1 MVLDQPIWN
10 SWILKTEGPPG
21 PFLLRPYLLGTYT
34 RRRNLMLA
42 RVPTY
47 CPNFRFRFD
56 TSITEDEVSAI
67 SRFPCERRSGASRV
81 CAAKVR
87 VYQLACPVAILGHL
101 PAKVVA
107 MRCAKCGTNNPS
119 TNNFCAK
126 CGSALAKNCAKCMAE
141 NPPTSDFCGKC
152 GASLAESAAPS
163 HADRPGLAG
172 AAPDPAVAGERRHLT
187 VLFCDLV
194 GSTPLS
200 QQLDAEEW
208 REVIAKYQQA
218 ASGAVAPF
226 GGYVAKNLGDGLLI
240 YFGWPTAREDDPQR
254 AVRAGLAI
262 VDAMVPLNATL
273 AADDGPRLEVR
284 IGIHTG
290 PVVIADGGEVFGETP
305 NIAARVQTAAE
316 PDTVVITATTQRLI
330 AGLFVVEERGAQP
343 LKGVREPVTL
353 YRVVRPSGMHS
364 RLDIAAGRLTGFVGR
379 EPELATVIDHWE
391 RAQDGEGQNI
401 LIVGE
406 AGVGKSRLV
415 RQLREHLAGI
425 PHTWLE
431 CDATPYTESTPFYP
445 VIELVR
451 QGLALAPEDTLRD
464 KLGKIEAGLTRANLV
479 SPEAI
484 TIMADFL
491 NLERSEVT
499 PSLAMSPEL
508 QRRKTMALLAAWEL
522 ALAEA
527 QPLVMVVEDLHWSD
541 PSSLELLGRL
551 IAQSPT
557 ARVLLVGTA
566 RPEFVAPW
574 PERFNLTAIKLARLT
589 KRQARTV
596 IERVATAVKDAAPS
610 APEVERDG
618 ARATALSDA
627 ALSNAMIDAIVARAD
642 GIPLYL
648 EELTR
653 TILEPGVARQVEEIP
668 ATLADSLMA
677 RLDRLSGAKEVAQR
691 ASVLGREFSYPLL
704 AAVVG
709 LEEAALRHGLAR
721 LDEAEI
727 LFVRGEPPQSSYTF
741 KHALVQEAAYES
753 LLKRTRRQ
761 LHGRVFEVLLAQ
773 FPDRASAEP
782 EVMARHAELA
792 GQTDEAIAYYQRAG
806 EQAQARSAHGEA
818 IAQFRKAIVL
828 LATQP
833 EGARR
838 DTHEVALQLLLGGS
852 LIADRGFGHPEVET
866 PYARA
871 RTLCEAR
878 GDAGRLGIAQLGLAY
893 FHYNHGDVERGRALA
908 AEVLASAE
916 AQGSEELLA
925 IAHQNIAEP
934 EYYQGKFAS
943 SLTHCEC
950 AFALYNPARH
960 SEFLPTGSHIGVPAL
975 GYGAW
980 NLWNLGWPDRALARA
995 QEAVSLGRRLNH
1007 PFSMVR
1013 ALFFENNIHR
1023 SRRDSARQQERA
1035 AEVLA
1040 LSEVHEFPLFVGF
1053 GRYYYAAAR
1062 IVAGDVAGLRESLDA
1077 LTLVRET
1084 GYQSPGMLYFLA
1096 ETQQSGEQLAEA
1108 RATVAAALAISA
1120 QLGQP
1125 GMDVDLHRLDG
1136 DLVLATGGAPEEAAA
1151 RYQQA
1156 LDIARAQES
1165 KSFELRAAT
1174 SLARL
1179 WRDQGKRAEARDLLA
1194 PIYAWFTEGFDTGDL
1209 KEAKAL
1215 LDELSR

>member
-1 MVLDQPIWN
+1 
-10 SWILKTEGPPG
+10 
-21 PFLLRPYLLGTYT
+21 
-34 RRRNLMLA
+34 
-42 RVPTY
+42 
-47 CPNFRFRFD
+47 
-56 TSITEDEVSAI
+56 
-67 SRFPCERRSGASRV
+67 
-81 CAAKVR
+81 
-87 VYQLACPVAILGHL
+87 
-101 PAKVVA
+101 
-107 MRCAKCGTNNPS
+107 MRCAKCGT
-119 TNNFCAK
+119 TNSPTNSFCAK
-126 CGSALAKNCAKCMAE
+126 CGNALAKHCAKCSAE

-240 YFGWPTAREDDPQR
+240 YFGWPTAREDDPAR

-273 AADDGPRLEVR
+273 SADDGTRLEVR

-290 PVVIADGGEVFGETP
+290 PVVIADGGEVFGETA
-305 NIAARVQTAAE
+305 NVAARVQSAAE
-316 PDTVVITATTQRLI
+316 PDTVAITAATQRLV
-330 AGLFVVEERGAQP
+330 AGLFVVEERGAQS
-343 LKGVREPVTL
+343 LKGVREPVAL

-431 CDATPYTESTPFYP
+431 CDATPYTQSTPFYP

-451 QGLALAPEDTLRD
+451 QGLALEPEDTLRD
-464 KLGKIEAGLTRANLV
+464 KLGKIEAALTRANLV

-484 TIMADFL
+484 TLMADFL
-491 NLERSEVT
+491 NLERSEGT
-499 PSLAMSPEL
+499 PSLAM
-508 QRRKTMALLAAWEL
+508 LAAWEL

-527 QPLVMVVEDLHWSD
+527 QPLVVVVEDLHWSD

-551 IAQSPT
+551 IAQSPS

-618 ARATALSDA
+618 ARATTLSDA
-627 ALSNAMIDAIVARAD
+627 PLSNAMIDAIVVRAD

-709 LEEAALRHGLAR
+709 LEEAALRRGLTR

-753 LLKRTRRQ
+753 LLKRTRR
-761 LHGRVFEVLLAQ
+761 
-773 FPDRASAEP
+773 
-782 EVMARHAELA
+782 
-792 GQTDEAIAYYQRAG
+792 
-806 EQAQARSAHGEA
+806 
-818 IAQFRKAIVL
+818 
-828 LATQP
+828 
-833 EGARR
+833 
-838 DTHEVALQLLLGGS
+838 
-852 LIADRGFGHPEVET
+852 
-866 PYARA
+866 
-871 RTLCEAR
+871 
-878 GDAGRLGIAQLGLAY
+878 
-893 FHYNHGDVERGRALA
+893 
-908 AEVLASAE
+908 
-916 AQGSEELLA
+916 
-925 IAHQNIAEP
+925 
-934 EYYQGKFAS
+934 
-943 SLTHCEC
+943 
-950 AFALYNPARH
+950 
-960 SEFLPTGSHIGVPAL
+960 
-975 GYGAW
+975 
-980 NLWNLGWPDRALARA
+980 
-995 QEAVSLGRRLNH
+995 
-1007 PFSMVR
+1007 
-1013 ALFFENNIHR
+1013 
-1023 SRRDSARQQERA
+1023 
-1035 AEVLA
+1035 
-1040 LSEVHEFPLFVGF
+1040 
-1053 GRYYYAAAR
+1053 
-1062 IVAGDVAGLRESLDA
+1062 
-1077 LTLVRET
+1077 
-1084 GYQSPGMLYFLA
+1084 
-1096 ETQQSGEQLAEA
+1096 
-1108 RATVAAALAISA
+1108 
-1120 QLGQP
+1120 
-1125 GMDVDLHRLDG
+1125 
-1136 DLVLATGGAPEEAAA
+1136 
-1151 RYQQA
+1151 
-1156 LDIARAQES
+1156 
-1165 KSFELRAAT
+1165 
-1174 SLARL
+1174 
-1179 WRDQGKRAEARDLLA
+1179 
-1194 PIYAWFTEGFDTGDL
+1194 
-1209 KEAKAL
+1209 
-1215 LDELSR
+1215 

>member
-1 MVLDQPIWN
+1 MHC
-10 SWILKTEGPPG
+10 T
-21 PFLLRPYLLGTYT
+21 
-34 RRRNLMLA
+34 
-42 RVPTY
+42 
-47 CPNFRFRFD
+47 
-56 TSITEDEVSAI
+56 
-67 SRFPCERRSGASRV
+67 
-81 CAAKVR
+81 
-87 VYQLACPVAILGHL
+87 
-101 PAKVVA
+101 
-107 MRCAKCGTNNPS
+107 KCGTNNPS
-119 TNNFCAK
+119 TNNFCVK
-126 CGSALAKNCAKCMAE
+126 CGNALPKHCAKCKAE

-152 GASLAESAAPS
+152 GACLGESAAPPD
-163 HADRPGLAG
+163 ADQPELAG
-172 AAPDPAVAGERRHLT
+172 AASGPVTVGERRHLT

-218 ASGAVAPF
+218 ASGAVARF

-240 YFGWPTAREDDPQR
+240 YFGWPTAREDDPEQ

-273 AADDGPRLEVR
+273 AADDGTRLEVR

-290 PVVIADGGEVFGETP
+290 PVVIADGGEVFGETA
-305 NIAARVQTAAE
+305 NVAARVQSAAE
-316 PDTVVITATTQRLI
+316 PHTVAITAATYRLV
-330 AGLFVVEERGAQP
+330 AGMFVVEDRGPQA

-353 YRVVRPSGMHS
+353 YRVVRPSGIRS
-364 RLDIAAGRLTGFVGR
+364 RLDVAAGRLTGFVGR

-406 AGVGKSRLV
+406 AGVGKSRLA
-415 RQLREHLAGI
+415 RQLREHLASI

-464 KLGKIEAGLTRANLV
+464 KLGKIEAALIRVNLV
-479 SPEAI
+479 SPEAM
-484 TIMADFL
+484 TLMTDFL
-491 NLERSEVT
+491 NLERSDGT
-499 PSLAMSPEL
+499 PPLAMSPEL
-508 QRRKTMALLAAWEL
+508 QRRKTMGLLAAWEL
-522 ALAEA
+522 ALAES
-527 QPLVMVVEDLHWSD
+527 QPLVVVVEDLHWSD

-557 ARVLLVGTA
+557 APVLLVGTA

-574 PERFNLTAIKLARLT
+574 PERFNLTTIKLARLT
-589 KRQARTV
+589 KRQARAI
-596 IERVATAVKDAAPS
+596 IERVATAVEGSAPS
-610 APEVERDG
+610 APEAERGG
-618 ARATALSDA
+618 ARTTTLSD
-627 ALSNAMIDAIVARAD
+627 AMIDAIVARAD

-709 LEEAALRHGLAR
+709 LDEAALRHGLAR

-761 LHGRVFEVLLAQ
+761 LHGRVVEVLLAQ
-773 FPDRASAEP
+773 FPDRAAAEP

-792 GQTDEAIAYYQRAG
+792 GQIDEAIKYYQRAG

-818 IAQFRKAIVL
+818 IAQFRKAIAL

-852 LIADRGFGHPEVET
+852 LIADRGFAHPEVEA
-866 PYARA
+866 PYERA
-871 RTLCEAR
+871 RVLCEAV
-878 GDAGRLGIAQLGLAY
+878 GDDGRLGIAQLGLSY
-893 FHYNHGDVERGRALA
+893 FHYNRGDVERGRALS
-908 AEVLASAE
+908 AEVLAIAE
-916 AQGSEELLA
+916 AQGSTELLA
-925 IAHQNIAEP
+925 TAHQTVAEP

-943 SLTHCEC
+943 SLTHCER
-950 AFALYNPARH
+950 AFALYDPARH

-975 GYGAW
+975 GYAAW
-980 NLWNLGWPDRALARA
+980 NLWCLGWPDSALARA
-995 QEAVSLGRRLNH
+995 REAVSLGRRLDH
-1007 PFSMVR
+1007 PFSLVR
-1013 ALFFENNIHR
+1013 ALFIESNIHR

-1040 LSEVHEFPLFVGF
+1040 LSEVQEFPLFVGF

-1062 IVAGDVAGLRESLDA
+1062 VVSGDVAGLPELLEA
-1077 LTLVRET
+1077 VTLIRQT
-1084 GYQSPGMLYFLA
+1084 GYQSPGMLIGLA
-1096 ETQQSGEQLAEA
+1096 EVQQAAGQLAEA
-1108 RATVAAALAISA
+1108 RATVAAALKMSA

-1125 GMDVDLHRLDG
+1125 FLDADFQRLDG
-1136 DLVLATGGAPEEAAA
+1136 ELILATGGAPEEAAA

-1156 LDIARAQES
+1156 LDIAREQDA
-1165 KSFELRAAT
+1165 KSLELRAAT

-1179 WRDQGKRAEARDLLA
+1179 WQDQGKRAEALDLLA
-1194 PIYAWFTEGFDTGDL
+1194 PLYAWFTEGFDTGDL
-1209 KEAKAL
+1209 KDAKAL
-1215 LDELSR
+1215 LDQ

>member
-1 MVLDQPIWN
+1 
-10 SWILKTEGPPG
+10 
-21 PFLLRPYLLGTYT
+21 
-34 RRRNLMLA
+34 
-42 RVPTY
+42 
-47 CPNFRFRFD
+47 
-56 TSITEDEVSAI
+56 
-67 SRFPCERRSGASRV
+67 
-81 CAAKVR
+81 
-87 VYQLACPVAILGHL
+87 
-101 PAKVVA
+101 

-119 TNNFCAK
+119 TNDFCAK
-126 CGSALAKNCAKCMAE
+126 CGNALAKHCAKCNAE
-141 NPPTSDFCGKC
+141 NPPSADFCGKC
-152 GASLAESAAPS
+152 GTSLSELVARQPAAPPKFAS
-163 HADRPGLAG
+163 ATLGT
-172 AAPDPAVAGERRHLT
+172 APTGERRHLT

-218 ASGAVAPF
+218 ASGAVGRF

-240 YFGWPTAREDDPQR
+240 YFGWPTAREDDTER

-273 AADDGPRLEVR
+273 AADGGTCLEVR

-290 PVVIADGGEVFGETP
+290 PVVIADGGEVFGETA
-305 NIAARVQTAAE
+305 NVAARVQSAAE
-316 PDTVVITATTQRLI
+316 PDTVVITAATQRLV
-330 AGLFVVEERGAQP
+330 AGMFVVEDLGPQA

-353 YRVVRPSGMHS
+353 YRVVQPSGMHG
-364 RLDIAAGRLTGFVGR
+364 RLDVAAGRLTGFVGR

-431 CDATPYTESTPFYP
+431 CDATPYTESTPFHP

-451 QGLALAPEDTLRD
+451 QGLALAPEDTPRE
-464 KLGKIEAGLTRANLV
+464 KLEKIEAALTRANLV

-484 TIMADFL
+484 TLMADFL
-491 NLERSEVT
+491 NVERSDGT
-499 PSLAMSPEL
+499 PPSAMSPDL
-508 QRRKTMALLAAWEL
+508 QRRKTMELLAAWEL

-557 ARVLLVGTA
+557 APVLLVGTA
-566 RPEFVAPW
+566 RPQFVAPW
-574 PERFNLTAIKLARLT
+574 PDRFNLTAIKLARLT

-596 IERVATAVKDAAPS
+596 IERVATGIEGAAPS
-610 APEVERDG
+610 APEADRDG
-618 ARATALSDA
+618 ARTPTLSD
-627 ALSNAMIDAIVARAD
+627 AMIDAIVARAD

-653 TILEPGVARQVEEIP
+653 TILEPGMALRVEEIP
-668 ATLADSLMA
+668 ASLADSLMA

-709 LEEAALRHGLAR
+709 MEEAALRRGLTR

-761 LHGRVFEVLLAQ
+761 LHGRIVEVLLAQ
-773 FPDRASAEP
+773 FPERAAAEP

-792 GQTDEAIAYYQRAG
+792 GQTNEAIRYYQRAG

-818 IAQFRKAIVL
+818 ISQFRKAIAL

-833 EGARR
+833 EGAQR

-852 LIADRGFGHPEVET
+852 LIADRGFAHPEVEA
-866 PYARA
+866 PYE
-871 RTLCEAR
+871 RTRVLCEAV
-878 GDAGRLGIAQLGLAY
+878 GDAGQLGIAQLGLAY
-893 FHYNHGDVERGRALA
+893 FNYNRGDVERGRALA
-908 AEVLASAE
+908 AEVLALAE
-916 AQGSEELLA
+916 AQGSVELL
-925 IAHQNIAEP
+925 IMAHQNVAEP

-943 SLTHCEC
+943 SLTHCER
-950 AFALYNPARH
+950 AFALYDPARR

-980 NLWNLGWPDRALARA
+980 NLWSLGWPDTALARA
-995 QEAVSLGRRLNH
+995 EEAVSLARRLNH
-1007 PFSMVR
+1007 PFSLVR
-1013 ALFFENNIHR
+1013 GLFFETNIHR

-1040 LSEVHEFPLFVGF
+1040 LSEAQEFPLFVGF

-1062 IVAGDVAGLRESLDA
+1062 VVAGDVAGLPELLEAVSLI
-1077 LTLVRET
+1077 RQT
-1084 GYQSPGMLYFLA
+1084 GYQSPGMLMLLA
-1096 ETQQSGEQLAEA
+1096 ETQQAAAQLAEA
-1108 RATVAAALAISA
+1108 RATVAAALKISA

-1125 GMDVDLHRLDG
+1125 VLDADFQRLDG
-1136 DLVLATGGAPEEAAA
+1136 ELILATGGAPEEAAA

-1156 LDIARAQES
+1156 LDIARAQEA

-1179 WRDQGKRAEARDLLA
+1179 WSDQGKRAEARDLLA
-1194 PIYAWFTEGFDTGDL
+1194 ALYAWFTEGFDTGDL
-1209 KEAKAL
+1209 KDAEAL
-1215 LDELSR
+1215 LDELTK

>member
-1 MVLDQPIWN
+1 
-10 SWILKTEGPPG
+10 
-21 PFLLRPYLLGTYT
+21 
-34 RRRNLMLA
+34 
-42 RVPTY
+42 
-47 CPNFRFRFD
+47 
-56 TSITEDEVSAI
+56 
-67 SRFPCERRSGASRV
+67 
-81 CAAKVR
+81 
-87 VYQLACPVAILGHL
+87 
-101 PAKVVA
+101 
-107 MRCAKCGTNNPS
+107 MRCAKCGT
-119 TNNFCAK
+119 TNSPTNSFCAK
-126 CGSALAKNCAKCMAE
+126 CGNALAKHCAKCSAE

-240 YFGWPTAREDDPQR
+240 YFGWPTAREDDPTR

-273 AADDGPRLEVR
+273 AADDGTRLEVR

-305 NIAARVQTAAE
+305 NVAARVQTAAE
-316 PDTVVITATTQRLI
+316 PDTVVISSATQRLV
-330 AGLFVVEERGAQP
+330 AGMFVVEDLGPQA
-343 LKGVREPVTL
+343 LKGVHEPVTL
-353 YRVVRPSGMHS
+353 YRAVQPSGMRG
-364 RLDIAAGRLTGFVGR
+364 RLDLAAGRLTHFVGR

-391 RAQDGEGQNI
+391 RAQDGDGQNV
-401 LIVGE
+401 LIIGE
-406 AGVGKSRLV
+406 AGVGKSRLAS
-415 RQLREHLAGI
+415 QLREHLADI

-431 CDATPYTESTPFYP
+431 CNATPYTESTPFHP
-445 VIELVR
+445 VVELVR
-451 QGLALAPEDTLRD
+451 QSLAFAPEDTLRD
-464 KLGKIEAGLTRANLV
+464 KLGKIVAALTRANLV

-508 QRRKTMALLAAWEL
+508 QRRKTMELLAAWEL

-574 PERFNLTAIKLARLT
+574 PERFNLAAIKLARLT

-596 IERVATAVKDAAPS
+596 IERVATAVEGAAPS
-610 APEVERDG
+610 APEADRGG
-618 ARATALSDA
+618 ARTTTLSD
-627 ALSNAMIDAIVARAD
+627 SMIDAIVVRAD

-653 TILEPGVARQVEEIP
+653 TTLESGVARRVEEIP

-677 RLDRLSGAKEVAQR
+677 RLDRLSAGKEVAQR

-709 LEEAALRHGLAR
+709 LEDAALRHGLAR

-761 LHGRVFEVLLAQ
+761 LHGRVVEELLAQ
-773 FPDRASAEP
+773 FPERAAAEP

-792 GQTDEAIAYYQRAG
+792 GQTDEAITYYQRAG
-806 EQAQARSAHGEA
+806 EEAQARSAHGEA

-934 EYYQGKFAS
+934 EYNQGKFAS
-943 SLTHCEC
+943 SLMHCEC

-1013 ALFFENNIHR
+1013 ALFFETNIHR
-1023 SRRDSARQQERA
+1023 SRRDRARQQERA
-1035 AEVLA
+1035 AEVVA
-1040 LSEVHEFPLFVGF
+1040 LSEIQGFPLFVGF
-1053 GRYYYAAAR
+1053 GRYYAAKR
-1062 IVAGDVAGLRESLDA
+1062 VAGDDSGLRESLEA
-1077 LTLVRET
+1077 LTLIRET
-1084 GYQSPGMLYFLA
+1084 GYQSPGMLFFLA
-1096 ETQQSGEQLAEA
+1096 ETQQAGGQLAEA
-1108 RATVAAALAISA
+1108 RATVAA
-1120 QLGQP
+1120 
-1125 GMDVDLHRLDG
+1125 
-1136 DLVLATGGAPEEAAA
+1136 
-1151 RYQQA
+1151 
-1156 LDIARAQES
+1156 
-1165 KSFELRAAT
+1165 
-1174 SLARL
+1174 
-1179 WRDQGKRAEARDLLA
+1179 
-1194 PIYAWFTEGFDTGDL
+1194 
-1209 KEAKAL
+1209 
-1215 LDELSR
+1215 

>member
-1 MVLDQPIWN
+1 
-10 SWILKTEGPPG
+10 
-21 PFLLRPYLLGTYT
+21 
-34 RRRNLMLA
+34 
-42 RVPTY
+42 
-47 CPNFRFRFD
+47 
-56 TSITEDEVSAI
+56 
-67 SRFPCERRSGASRV
+67 
-81 CAAKVR
+81 
-87 VYQLACPVAILGHL
+87 
-101 PAKVVA
+101 
-107 MRCAKCGTNNPS
+107 MRCAKCGRNNSP

-126 CGSALAKNCAKCMAE
+126 CGNALAKQCTKCQAE

-152 GASLAESAAPS
+152 GASLAEPTAPPLAAPS
-163 HADRPGLAG
+163 ELAG
-172 AAPDPAVAGERRHLT
+172 AAPVPATTGERRHLT

-208 REVIAKYQQA
+208 REVIANYQQA

-240 YFGWPTAREDDPQR
+240 YFGWPTAREDDPAR

-273 AADDGPRLEVR
+273 AADDGTRLEVR

-290 PVVIADGGEVFGETP
+290 PVVIADGGEVFGETA
-305 NIAARVQTAAE
+305 NVAARVQSAAESDTVAITAA
-316 PDTVVITATTQRLI
+316 THRLV
-330 AGLFVVEERGAQP
+330 AGMFVVEDRGPQT

-353 YRVVRPSGMHS
+353 YHVIRPSGIHS
-364 RLDIAAGRLTGFVGR
+364 RLDAAAGRLTGFVGR

-464 KLGKIEAGLTRANLV
+464 KLGKIEAALTRANLV
-479 SPEAI
+479 SPEAM

-491 NLERSEVT
+491 NLERSEVM

-574 PERFNLTAIKLARLT
+574 PERFNLTPIKLGRLT

-610 APEVERDG
+610 VPEAERGG
-618 ARATALSDA
+618 ARTIT
-627 ALSNAMIDAIVARAD
+627 LSNATLSDSMIDAIVVRAD

-709 LEEAALRHGLAR
+709 LDEAALRHGLAR

-761 LHGRVFEVLLAQ
+761 LHGRVVEVLLAQ
-773 FPDRASAEP
+773 FPERASAEP

-792 GQTDEAIAYYQRAG
+792 GQTDEAITYYQRAG
-806 EQAQARSAHGEA
+806 EEAQARSAHAEA
-818 IAQFRKAIVL
+818 IAQFRKAIAL

-833 EGARR
+833 EGPRR

-852 LIADRGFGHPEVET
+852 LIADRGFAHPEVET
-866 PYARA
+866 PYERA
-871 RTLCEAR
+871 RTLCEAG
-878 GDAGRLGIAQLGLAY
+878 GDARHLGIAQLGLAY

-916 AQGSEELLA
+916 AQGSDELLV
-925 IAHQNIAEP
+925 IAHQNVAEP

-943 SLTHCEC
+943 SLTHCER

-980 NLWNLGWPDRALARA
+980 NLWSLGWPDSALARA
-995 QEAVSLGRRLNH
+995 EEAVSLGRRLNH

-1013 ALFFENNIHR
+1013 TLFFETNIHR
-1023 SRRDSARQQERA
+1023 FRGDRARQQDRA
-1035 AEVLA
+1035 AEVVA
-1040 LSEVHEFPLFVGF
+1040 LSETQVSIPLTAVCDLCHDWQ
-1053 GRYYYAAAR
+1053 Y
-1062 IVAGDVAGLRESLDA
+1062 E
-1077 LTLVRET
+1077 
-1084 GYQSPGMLYFLA
+1084 QS
-1096 ETQQSGEQLAEA
+1096 
-1108 RATVAAALAISA
+1108 
-1120 QLGQP
+1120 
-1125 GMDVDLHRLDG
+1125 
-1136 DLVLATGGAPEEAAA
+1136 
-1151 RYQQA
+1151 
-1156 LDIARAQES
+1156 
-1165 KSFELRAAT
+1165 
-1174 SLARL
+1174 
-1179 WRDQGKRAEARDLLA
+1179 
-1194 PIYAWFTEGFDTGDL
+1194 
-1209 KEAKAL
+1209 
-1215 LDELSR
+1215 